1 MACLITLFNK
11 YLLGTYEV
19 PGIIIGTRDA
29 GVNKTDKGTL
39 RSLYPSGQ
47 NSLCI
52 RDMNVK
58 MPKLQAPL
66 KTAL

>member
-1 MACLITLFNK
+1 M
-11 YLLGTYEV
+11 

-39 RSLYPSGQ
+39 HSLYPSGQ